1 MPSVVVFFE
10 VHQPYRLNR
19 RMHEKLIS
27 RALSG
32 RLDLIDLEE
41 IVFDNELNRRVI
53 ERVADKC
60 YLPATRII
68 VENIEKY
75 KSTSK
80 PFKVTFSLSGVF
92 LEQAMKWRPDV
103 VDLFKKAVDT
113 GFVELAEQT
122 YYHSVVAFMPYYGLE
137 ELAEQ
142 VNEHRRITEET
153 FGYRPVTV
161 ENTEFT
167 YNNELACFLYRLG
180 FKVMLTEGVDWVL
193 GWRSPN
199 YVYRADGCDM
209 RVLTRNYRLSD
220 DVGFR
225 FSDRRW
231 DQYPLTAD
239 KYAAWLSATPG
250 DVVFIAMDYETFGE
264 HHWPETGIYEFLRWL
279 PGEVLKYG
287 NLEFLSTSEAAFKYS
302 ARDVLSVPWWS
313 TISWA
318 DERDLSAWLGNTM
331 QQTAFNLVTDLRPYV
346 KAVEK
351 PELIRL
357 WKLLTISDHYYY
369 MATKFGAM
377 GEVHAYFSPYKDASV
392 AYGLLMEVAGLLVK
406 LVADEI
412 RANKTRVLSK
422 LVLPQHKAFYFN
434 MPTGE
439 FTGYS
444 ARSLPEF
451 LEMLEKVP
459 AESFIYH
466 LNRGDFE
473 NWLRQVFFLEDEAE
487 EISRVRQQPG
497 SYQEKLTGV
506 ARVIRR
512 ALGV

>member
-1 MPSVVVFFE
+1 
-10 VHQPYRLNR
+10 
-19 RMHEKLIS
+19 
-27 RALSG
+27 
-32 RLDLIDLEE
+32 
-41 IVFDNELNRRVI
+41 
-53 ERVADKC
+53 
-60 YLPATRII
+60 
-68 VENIEKY
+68 
-75 KSTSK
+75 
-80 PFKVTFSLSGVF
+80 
-92 LEQAMKWRPDV
+92 
-103 VDLFKKAVDT
+103 
-113 GFVELAEQT
+113 
-122 YYHSVVAFMPYYGLE
+122 
-137 ELAEQ
+137 
-142 VNEHRRITEET
+142 
-153 FGYRPVTV
+153 
-161 ENTEFT
+161 
-167 YNNELACFLYRLG
+167 
-180 FKVMLTEGVDWVL
+180 
-193 GWRSPN
+193 
-199 YVYRADGCDM
+199 
-209 RVLTRNYRLSD
+209 
-220 DVGFR
+220 
-225 FSDRRW
+225 
-231 DQYPLTAD
+231 
-239 KYAAWLSATPG
+239 
-250 DVVFIAMDYETFGE
+250 
-264 HHWPETGIYEFLRWL
+264 
-279 PGEVLKYG
+279 
-287 NLEFLSTSEAAFKYS
+287 
-302 ARDVLSVPWWS
+302 
-313 TISWA
+313 
-318 DERDLSAWLGNTM
+318 
-331 QQTAFNLVTDLRPYV
+331 
-346 KAVEK
+346 
-351 PELIRL
+351 
-357 WKLLTISDHYYY
+357 YYY